1 MNIKPYLVGGYDL
14 PSRIADLGPAALRIF
29 TGLSMALAH
38 GIHKMPPSQQFID
51 GVGEMGLP
59 FPIVMAWAAALSE
72 FLGGLMLA
80 AGLLT
85 RPAALAIIGTMG
97 VAAFVA
103 HAGDPFGKREMALLY
118 GIVAVAFAF
127 KGAGRYSIDRL
138 LR

>member
-1 MNIKPYLVGGYDL
+1 MSIKPYLVGGYDL
-14 PSRIADLGPAALRIF
+14 PSRVADIGPAALRIF

-38 GIHKMPPSQQFID
+38 GINKMPPSEQFVD
-51 GVGEMGLP
+51 GVEGLGFP
-59 FPIVMAWAAALSE
+59 LPIVMAWAAALSE

-85 RPAALAIIGTMG
+85 RFASVMIIGTMA
-97 VAAFVA
+97 VAAFMV
-103 HAGDPFGKREMALLY
+103 HASDPYNVKEMALLY
-118 GIVAVAFAF
+118 GIIAVAFAF